1 MSDEGWGGTAD
12 PVKKIDAFTKAAK
25 ALATKVAKLHQEAM
39 ALVAANPVGELIK
52 CRDVAPLAKLQVALG
67 MLVETVGELH
77 KPAYNGYEALRKQVL
92 PPVMEDLEVENVKVA
107 GVGRVELRPDMFVST
122 IKGGSTLLPP
132 LDENDQPIIG
142 PLDENGEPT
151 REGWEPGDLH
161 AWLARQGAADL
172 ITETVNASSLK
183 ALLRRK
189 MKDGVEVPPE
199 LVKVSP
205 YTYAAIVKK

>member
-1 MSDEGWGGTAD
+1 MSDEGWGGAVD
-12 PVKKIDAFTKAAK
+12 PTKRIDSFTKAAK
-25 ALATKVAKLHQEAM
+25 ALTTKVAKLHQEA
-39 ALVAANPVGELIK
+39 AKLVAANPVGEMVK

-67 MLVETVGELH
+67 VLVETIDELH

-122 IKGGSTLLPP
+122 IKGGSTMLPP
-132 LDENDQPIIG
+132 LDENDEPIVG

-151 REGWEPGDLH
+151 RENWEPGNLNE
-161 AWLARQGAADL
+161 WLARQGAADL

-189 MKDGVEVPPE
+189 IKDGVEIPAE
-199 LVKVSP
+199 LVKISP

>member
-1 MSDEGWGGTAD
+1 MSDEGWGGAAD
-12 PVKKIDAFTKAAK
+12 PTKRIDSFTKAAK
-25 ALATKVAKLHQEAM
+25 ALTTKVAKLHQEAM

-67 MLVETVGELH
+67 MLVETVDELH

-132 LDENDQPIIG
+132 LDENDQPIVG

-199 LVKVSP
+199 LVKISP

>member
-1 MSDEGWGGTAD
+1 MSDEGWGGAAD
-12 PVKKIDAFTKAAK
+12 PTKRIDSFTKAAK
-25 ALATKVAKLHQEAM
+25 ALTTKVAKLHQEAVK
-39 ALVAANPVGELIK
+39 LVAANPVGEMVK

-67 MLVETVGELH
+67 VLVETIDELH

-92 PPVMEDLEVENVKVA
+92 PPVMEDLDVENVKVA

-122 IKGGSTLLPP
+122 IKGGSTMLPP
-132 LDENDQPIIG
+132 LDENDEPIVG

-151 REGWEPGDLH
+151 RENWEPGNLNE
-161 AWLARQGAADL
+161 WLARQGAADL

-189 MKDGVEVPPE
+189 IKDGVEIPAE
-199 LVKVSP
+199 LVKISP